1 MSIAPVEK
9 KHTPA
14 ELRGRKGGVPIVS
27 LTAYT
32 ASQARILDKHCDLLL
47 VGDSLGMVVYGLDS
61 TIPVTLDMMIAHGA
75 AVVRGA
81 SRACVIVDMPFG
93 AYQESPAQ
101 AFRNAA
107 RILSETGCSGVKLE
121 GGTVMAETIRF
132 LTERGIP
139 VLGHV
144 GLQPQSV
151 NALGGFQAQGR
162 TEADAA
168 RVIADAQAVAAAGA
182 FAIVVEG
189 TAEPAARR
197 LTELVPVPT
206 IGIGASAACDGQI
219 LVIDDILG
227 TFDAFKPRF
236 VKRYAELSGAI
247 SAAVSAYADDV
258 RARRF
263 PGPENLYGAS
273 PATPA
278 DKRKPGEKAAS

>member
-1 MSIAPVEK
+1 M
-9 KHTPA
+9 
-14 ELRGRKGGVPIVS
+14 
-27 LTAYT
+27 
-32 ASQARILDKHCDLLL
+32 ARR
-47 VGDSLGMVVYGLDS
+47 S
-61 TIPVTLDMMIAHGA
+61 
-75 AVVRGA
+75 VRGS

-93 AYQESPAQ
+93 TYQESPAQ

-107 RILSETGCSGVKLE
+107 RLYAETGCSAVKLE
-121 GGTVMAETIRF
+121 GGAVMAETIRF
-132 LTERGIP
+132 LAERGIP

-162 TEADAA
+162 TEVDAA
-168 RVIADAQAVAAAGA
+168 RVIADAQAVAEAGA
-182 FAIVVEG
+182 FAMVVEG

-197 LTELVPVPT
+197 LTELVSVPT
-206 IGIGASAACDGQI
+206 IGIGASSACDGQI

-258 RARRF
+258 RAALPRPQHVYGSAPAVPAENASRAKKPLAHLGRAATGVQPPGTKPLLIMQRWTMSPVRFDLGGEFRHLRAHRRRCGSSHC
-263 PGPENLYGAS
+263 PAS
-273 PATPA
+273 
-278 DKRKPGEKAAS
+278 RGCRS

>member
-32 ASQARILDKHCDLLL
+32 TPQARLLDAHADLIL
-47 VGDSLGMVVYGLDS
+47 VGDSLGMVVYGLPNTLGV
-61 TIPVTLDMMIAHGA
+61 TIEMMIAHGA
-75 AVVRGA
+75 AVMRGA
-81 SRACVIVDMPFG
+81 NRACVIVDMPFG
-93 AYQESPAQ
+93 SYQASPEE

-107 RILSETGCSGVKLE
+107 RIMSETGCAGVKLE
-121 GGTVMAETIRF
+121 GGAVMAETIRF
-132 LTERGIP
+132 LTARGIP
-139 VLGHV
+139 VLAHV

-151 NALGGFQAQGR
+151 HALGGFQAQGR

-168 RVIADAQAVAAAGA
+168 RVIADAKAVADAGA
-182 FAIVVEG
+182 FAMVVEG
-189 TAEPAARR
+189 TAEPAARK
-197 LTELVPVPT
+197 LTESVPVPT
-206 IGIGASAACDGQI
+206 IGIGASPACDGQV

-227 TFDAFKPRF
+227 TFDVFRPRF

-258 RARRF
+258 RSRRF
-263 PGPENLYGAS
+263 PGPEHVYGA
-273 PATPA
+273 APA
-278 DKRKPGEKAAS
+278 DKRKAPSAR

>member
-1 MSIAPVEK
+1 MSITPVEK
-9 KHTPA
+9 KHTPT

-32 ASQARILDKHCDLLL
+32 TSQAQILDKHCDLLL

-61 TIPVTLDMMIAHGA
+61 TIPVTMDMMIAHGA

-121 GGTVMAETIRF
+121 GGAVMADTIRF
-132 LTERGIP
+132 LAERGIP

-151 NALGGFQAQGR
+151 NALGGFHAQGR

-168 RVIADAQAVAAAGA
+168 RVIADAQAVAEAGA

-197 LTELVPVPT
+197 LSEVVPVPT

-227 TFDAFKPRF
+227 TFDTFKPRF

-247 SAAVSAYADDV
+247 SAAAAAYADDV

-263 PGPENLYGAS
+263 PGPQHVYGSA
-273 PATPA
+273 PAE
-278 DKRKPGEKAAS
+278 KRKPGEKAAS